1 MKLLAIDMD
10 GTCLDPHSRITDST
24 LEALRMAADSNIL
37 IIPTTGRALSCL
49 PHQLIEESFYRYVIT
64 SNGAQVTDLQTNATI
79 FQALIPRLVAQE
91 LLHSCHSLKLG
102 LTAHIHQEY
111 LLQGRLLALL
121 GRIFYKK
128 DARKALCVKDLA
140 HIVKTTSYD
149 IEELQF
155 YFFSSSASSRLKEI
169 LASYPQLLAAYTG
182 SYVEIFSQ
190 NASKGNALA
199 ALAAHLHIP
208 TSQIACI
215 GDGEN
220 DLSMFQSSGLRF
232 AMGNAVPALKEKA
245 DHILPSNGQE
255 GVAHAIRKYLL

>member
-1 MKLLAIDMD
+1 M
-10 GTCLDPHSRITDST
+10 
-24 LEALRMAADSNIL
+24 
-37 IIPTTGRALSCL
+37 
-49 PHQLIEESFYRYVIT
+49 
-64 SNGAQVTDLQTNATI
+64 TDLQTNATI

>member
-1 MKLLAIDMD
+1 MD

-37 IIPTTGRALSCL
+37 IVPTTGRALSCL

-155 YFFSSSASSRLKEI
+155 YFFPKTPCRSSKCILQTPRLFVLPTPVSMQRSFHQNPPKGRSDASGPITWYCKI
-169 LASYPQLLAAYTG
+169 
-182 SYVEIFSQ
+182 
-190 NASKGNALA
+190 
-199 ALAAHLHIP
+199 
-208 TSQIACI
+208 
-215 GDGEN
+215 
-220 DLSMFQSSGLRF
+220 
-232 AMGNAVPALKEKA
+232 
-245 DHILPSNGQE
+245 
-255 GVAHAIRKYLL
+255 